1 MRDCPVCG
9 CPPHNGMNGLCMNPE
24 CAREYVRARR
34 KDRDDEPDFWAEEK
48 DRRMSGYYEEEP

>member
-1 MRDCPVCG
+1 
-9 CPPHNGMNGLCMNPE
+9 MNGLCMNPE

-34 KDRDDEPDFWAEEK
+34 KDRDADPHFWAEEK